1 MRFKKDPTSPWVPA
15 TVYAKHETPR
25 SYIIETSNGSR
36 YRRNRIHLRQTQDL
50 RPDLSP
56 DAQHHITDQPE
67 TKVGQQ
73 TALPNLLPENAP
85 AAQLKTSRYGRV
97 INQNP
102 KYKT

>member
-1 MRFKKDPTSPWVPA
+1 MTHREATSSRQA
-15 TVYAKHETPR
+15 TAVDIGEIGSTCVKH
-25 SYIIETSNGSR
+25 
-36 YRRNRIHLRQTQDL
+36 RIYNLA
-50 RPDLSP
+50 DLSP
-56 DAQHHITDQPE
+56 DAQLHITDQPE
-67 TKVGQQ
+67 TNVGQQ